1 MLLLYAVVLGLVAGL
16 LTGGKLAALGSAH
29 IRLWPVALIG
39 LFAQLLLFSSPLAA
53 VVGPWGP
60 SLYVV
65 STVAVLMALVVNLR
79 QPGFWLIII
88 GALANFAV
96 IVANGGQM
104 PASPTPGRRSTV
116 LPPCRRRDFSN
127 SVLAGPDTALAFLG
141 DNFVLPRPLPLANV
155 FSIGDVLIGAGGALF
170 IVPADA
176 WPRSPAP
183 ASTGVARPRSRR
195 GASRRG
201 SRRAWLRPSADELAA
216 VLDELCQA
224 VAADGGAA
232 LYLDDGEGRSSSS
245 RSAGAGGARP
255 PSCSTSS
262 AARPTTSAA
271 WC

>member
-1 MLLLYAVVLGLVAGL
+1 MLLLYAVILGLVAGL
-16 LTGGKLAALGSAH
+16 LSGGKLSALGMTH

-104 PASPTPGRRSTV
+104 PAAPDAWAALNGVAAVPTTAFSNSILAGPHTV
-116 LPPCRRRDFSN
+116 LP
-127 SVLAGPDTALAFLG
+127 FLG
-141 DNFVLPRPLPLANV
+141 DNFVLPRPVPLANV

-170 IVPADA
+170 VYQAMHGRVL
-176 WPRSPAP
+176 PRLVRRPE
-183 ASTGVARPRSRR
+183 ARPAH
-195 GASRRG
+195 G
-201 SRRAWLRPSADELAA
+201 
-216 VLDELCQA
+216 
-224 VAADGGAA
+224 
-232 LYLDDGEGRSSSS
+232 
-245 RSAGAGGARP
+245 
-255 PSCSTSS
+255 
-262 AARPTTSAA
+262 
-271 WC
+271 

>member
-1 MLLLYAVVLGLVAGL
+1 MLLLYAVILGLVAGL
-16 LTGGKLAALGSAH
+16 LSGGKLAALGMTR

-104 PASPTPGRRSTV
+104 PAAPDAWAALNGVAAVPTT
-116 LPPCRRRDFSN
+116 DFSN
-127 SVLAGPDTALAFLG
+127 SILAGPHTVLPFLG
-141 DNFVLPRPLPLANV
+141 DNFVLPRPVPLANV

-170 IVPADA
+170 VYQAMHGRVL
-176 WPRSPAP
+176 PRLVRRPE
-183 ASTGVARPRSRR
+183 ARPAH
-195 GASRRG
+195 G
-201 SRRAWLRPSADELAA
+201 
-216 VLDELCQA
+216 
-224 VAADGGAA
+224 
-232 LYLDDGEGRSSSS
+232 
-245 RSAGAGGARP
+245 
-255 PSCSTSS
+255 
-262 AARPTTSAA
+262 
-271 WC
+271 